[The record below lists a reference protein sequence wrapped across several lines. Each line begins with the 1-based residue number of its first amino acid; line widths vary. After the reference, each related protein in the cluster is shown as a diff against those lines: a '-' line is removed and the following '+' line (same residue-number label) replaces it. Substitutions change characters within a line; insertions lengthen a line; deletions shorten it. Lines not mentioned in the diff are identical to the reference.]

1 MNHDNKI
8 GDHKLTVLLK
18 QNMAGDRKGIMV
30 SFAQMKT
37 MDKTRQIR
45 TLLKLKLIF
54 NRTK

>member
-37 MDKTRQIR
+37 MDKTR
-45 TLLKLKLIF
+45 
-54 NRTK
+54 